1 MIRFA
6 DKSMIPSL
14 KVIWQ
19 EAFGDDD
26 AYISFFY
33 ENRFTESNT
42 LVWLEAQKPVAML
55 TLLPAKIVVEG
66 RQHPVKY
73 IYGVATK
80 AEYRGRGIS
89 TALVNYANE
98 QADRNNEW
106 LVLVPASESL
116 FDFYRK
122 CGYRTAFY
130 LKELTINRAQI
141 ERAPKPEYRCSD
153 IIAEEYKVLRD
164 TCFAKSGYILWDVDA
179 IDYVLRENRL
189 VGGTATKITLG
200 GDSHLLLYRKKDN
213 ILLVKETSL
222 NYENL
227 IPVLASIALQ
237 EECHTIRVRLP
248 QGFKADTPAQE
259 FGMLY
264 AKSPVDLTDAYLNLV
279 LD

>member
-6 DKSMIPSL
+6 DKAMIPWL
-14 KVIWQ
+14 KEIWQ

-33 ENRFTESNT
+33 DNRFTGSNT

-55 TLLPAKIVVEG
+55 TLLPAKIVVED
-66 RQHPVKY
+66 RLHPVKY

-89 TALVNYANE
+89 TALLDYVKE
-98 QADRNNEW
+98 QAERDKEW
-106 LVLVPASESL
+106 LALVPASESL
-116 FDFYRK
+116 FDFYKRL
-122 CGYRTAFY
+122 GYHTAFY
-130 LKELTINRAQI
+130 LKELTIYNEQI
-141 ERAPKPEYRCSD
+141 KTAPKAVYSCSD
-153 IIAEEYKVLRD
+153 LSAEEYRALRD
-164 TCFAKSGYILWDVDA
+164 SRFAKSGYVLWDVDA

-189 VGGTATKITLG
+189 VGGTAVKITLN
-200 GDSHLLLYRKKDN
+200 GDSYLLLYRKKDH
-213 ILLVKETSL
+213 ILQVRETSL
-222 NYENL
+222 NEDNL
-227 IPVLASIALQ
+227 IPVLTGVALQ

-248 QGFKADTPAQE
+248 EDFRADMPALA

-264 AKSPVDLTDAYLNLV
+264 AKSSIALTNAYLNLV